1 MKLTILGSAGSFAG
15 PHSACSAYLVEQDGF
30 RLLVDFGNGST
41 GVMHEVCGL
50 LGPDAVVLS
59 HLHGDHYLDLIT
71 YTYVRRYHPDGHP
84 PLLPVYGPSNVRA
97 TVAGAY
103 GRDVDQLLSEV
114 YVFEPIDSDRVIHV
128 GPFEI
133 DLRRVYHPV
142 ETYGMRIS
150 AGGRTLAF
158 SSDTDVCDA
167 LDDIARDADLFLCEA
182 SFLEGEDNHP
192 GIHLTGRQ
200 AGDVAKRAGVGRLV
214 LTHLVPWYDEA
225 QVFAEASAAYD
236 GELHVAHPRDVYEV

>member
-41 GVMHEVCGL
+41 GVLHEVCGL
-50 LGPDAVVLS
+50 LGPDAVMLS

-84 PLLPVYGPSNVRA
+84 PLLPVYGPTNVRN

-114 YVFEPIDSDRVIHV
+114 YTFDAIESDRVVEV
-128 GPFEI
+128 GPFTV
-133 DLRRVYHPV
+133 DLRRMYHPV

-150 AGGRTLAF
+150 AGGRSLAF
-158 SSDTDVCDA
+158 SADTDLCEA
-167 LDDIARDADLFLCEA
+167 LDDIARDSDLFLCEA
-182 SFLEGEDNHP
+182 SFLDGEDNPP

-200 AGDVAKRAGVGRLV
+200 AAEVAKRVEAKRLV
-214 LTHLVPWYDEA
+214 LTHLVPWGDEA
-225 QVFAEASAAYD
+225 RTWAEASAAYD
-236 GELHVAHPRDVYEV
+236 GDLHVAKPRDVFEI